1 MLVDGIG
8 DFVQERRRVQE
19 MGRPNEDLLGRELLL
34 VQLLDVSGRKRV
46 KQMLLKTKSNMLE
59 QSRDLFP
66 KCQGYLK

>member
-46 KQMLLKTKSNMLE
+46 KQMLLKTKSNM
-59 QSRDLFP
+59 
-66 KCQGYLK
+66 